1 MARNLFKLMAIK
13 DEYEVARLYTD
24 GSFKQQLSR
33 EFESYDRLEFHLAP
47 PIMGRSNA
55 DGSPRKSRFPGWMMT
70 GFRML
75 AALRRL
81 RGTMLDPF
89 SRTAE
94 RRVERE
100 LLARYEGDLDR
111 ILDAIDARRLD
122 AAAALASVPQL
133 IRGYGHVKLASV
145 ARADAERDRLLPRL
159 VRPEAEPIAAE

>member
-1 MARNLFKLMAIK
+1 MTGWNSIWRRRSWAGGTPTA
-13 DEYEVARLYTD
+13 
-24 GSFKQQLSR
+24 SR
-33 EFESYDRLEFHLAP
+33 
-47 PIMGRSNA
+47 GNRS
-55 DGSPRKSRFPGWMMT
+55 FPGWMMT
-70 GFRML
+70 GFRVL

-81 RGTMLDPF
+81 RGTIARPVL
-89 SRTAE
+89 RTAGAA
-94 RRVERE
+94 RGAATAR
-100 LLARYEGDLDR
+100 RYEGDLDR